1 MIDLIPSAL
10 VAAQTIY
17 VFANAA
23 EPAVGF
29 FHATEPKGWDLKSN
43 MYTDS
48 DEWVDGNMARFTGYS
63 VFEFKPW
70 QWKSTCRYVST

>member
-1 MIDLIPSAL
+1 
-10 VAAQTIY
+10 
-17 VFANAA
+17 
-23 EPAVGF
+23 
-29 FHATEPKGWDLKSN
+29 
-43 MYTDS
+43 MYTAS